1 MADMKKQLVKVRDSV
16 LLERNISVKRIELR
30 DTRAPNEQVEDKLHM
45 VRRSDLW
52 CCESDD

>member
-45 VRRSDLW
+45 VRSDLW